1 MFLSFIFP
9 LGCANRGSLDDFSY
23 SLNTNIVDDK
33 NSILNKY
40 HDIQNDFQNMI
51 QINLDLTITSSN
63 KLHNISVVLDKPQNN
78 NIKAI
83 GSESSDSTIVKK
95 GDRLHYSFDII
106 LDQSLFET
114 EQFLERMKLII
125 TWYEKNKK
133 QEIEIPIQSKEN

>member
-1 MFLSFIFP
+1 
-9 LGCANRGSLDDFSY
+9 
-23 SLNTNIVDDK
+23 
-33 NSILNKY
+33 
-40 HDIQNDFQNMI
+40 
-51 QINLDLTITSSN
+51 
-63 KLHNISVVLDKPQNN
+63 VVLDKPQNN